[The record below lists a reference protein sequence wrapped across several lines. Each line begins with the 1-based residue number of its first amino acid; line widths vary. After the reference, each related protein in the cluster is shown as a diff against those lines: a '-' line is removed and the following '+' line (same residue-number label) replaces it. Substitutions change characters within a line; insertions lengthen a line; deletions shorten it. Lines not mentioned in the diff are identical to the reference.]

1 MRRTCCIPPAYT
13 DLCESMWPGQYR
25 KSSFPGEDCA
35 TDLSTRDC
43 STTSSIMT
51 TPSPLRAPLPETLS
65 DSGALGD
72 GGAPPSLSAGREG
85 SSGSQQENL
94 RAIVGGRLK
103 RMKPAEEAP
112 GIHSSDSCAAVASCC
127 APAAGEA
134 GADDHETCE
143 DPEAI
148 GRNRRSSGRHGDR
161 IPCPMDPSH
170 CIYSLRLQAH
180 LKKCTKARDIA
191 FSHCLPFMQ
200 PGTNLPLQQQ
210 QDEQQKQGQ
219 QQQQDH
225 QQQHARYIETSDTAA
240 AFTPQLE
247 RKISRV
253 YEQCLKYLMQ
263 ASSNG
268 TPAVSEDETPAAVAP
283 WECGQALP
291 ASAFISKCCDPEAD
305 SGCGTMTPDAAMLL
319 RAAADACQVA
329 LGTGSAESCGKG
341 TPLASVEAQLQKAL
355 SSPRQRQLPLLQQLL
370 LHLQEHLNKHQQ
382 QLLQLLS
389 LCLLEAYLESAS
401 CDHTLLV
408 ELGAGK
414 GDLTRWLGCWSAVAV
429 AATAP
434 SAGAKAFEAGSSSVL
449 LSGEAP
455 RHRGIRCI
463 VVDREARRYRKEAKD
478 KLLRNPNEP
487 RRLHPAAVAAAQRRK
502 AAGTAATGASAVDCN
517 SGPNNPLLEE
527 ATGWRST
534 AVMQYEESAR
544 SASLHSPTV
553 GGSASDAP
561 PLAAAPLVAAASPDE
576 SSGCNTDRSLGS
588 LPFLPFPPVRLRMDI
603 SDFSLSALLQ
613 YVRAQGPLRQPHVPG
628 FFNTLFRYG
637 CRFAL
642 PPHPKVK
649 PAVEAQQQALHNGAG
664 EPKAEKARSEE
675 GSFSGASAPP
685 AAGRGLP
692 HGPKSR
698 LLRSLAD
705 GSTADFFRLAETLG
719 EGGGPNMKKIEEVLG
734 IHFKGSPVVSV
745 LGVAK
750 HLCGSGSDVAL
761 RCVLKRAPV
770 EADEATAG
778 GVVRSSGWKGRKR
791 SSRRAAAVCSMDSFV
806 GVDFLLKLGLSLPEI
821 SLLFSL
827 SGWATGASDRKRKVG
842 NLVKRIL
849 DISRV
854 AWLREKGF
862 CNATLRQFVASEET
876 PECFAI
882 TASSHL

>member
-1 MRRTCCIPPAYT
+1 
-13 DLCESMWPGQYR
+13 
-25 KSSFPGEDCA
+25 
-35 TDLSTRDC
+35 
-43 STTSSIMT
+43 MT

-72 GGAPPSLSAGREG
+72 GGAPPSLLAGREG

-180 LKKCTKARDIA
+180 LKKHVKEEGRA
-191 FSHCLPFMQ
+191 
-200 PGTNLPLQQQ
+200 G
-210 QDEQQKQGQ
+210 K
-219 QQQQDH
+219 
-225 QQQHARYIETSDTAA
+225 
-240 AFTPQLE
+240 
-247 RKISRV
+247 V
-253 YEQCLKYLMQ
+253 
-263 ASSNG
+263 
-268 TPAVSEDETPAAVAP
+268 
-283 WECGQALP
+283 P
-291 ASAFISKCCDPEAD
+291 ASVIFIWWI
-305 SGCGTMTPDAAMLL
+305 
-319 RAAADACQVA
+319 R
-329 LGTGSAESCGKG
+329 
-341 TPLASVEAQLQKAL
+341 
-355 SSPRQRQLPLLQQLL
+355 
-370 LHLQEHLNKHQQ
+370 
-382 QLLQLLS
+382 
-389 LCLLEAYLESAS
+389 
-401 CDHTLLV
+401 
-408 ELGAGK
+408 K

-675 GSFSGASAPP
+675 GSFSGVEGSSQESSLSPCFSASTVAECTTETATAAAAATREASAPP

-761 RCVLKRAPV
+761 RCFASAKDRGPS
-770 EADEATAG
+770 DFKFCICIATCCHH
-778 GVVRSSGWKGRKR
+778 R
-791 SSRRAAAVCSMDSFV
+791 CSMDSFV

-827 SGWATGASDRKRKVG
+827 SGSVG
-842 NLVKRIL
+842 GCSFFYIARRPL
-849 DISRV
+849 
-854 AWLREKGF
+854 
-862 CNATLRQFVASEET
+862 Q
-876 PECFAI
+876 
-882 TASSHL
+882 